1 MLEVEIFFLEV
12 NEQSF
17 GGQLKFE
24 EEKCPGKLLLLF
36 VWKEGGKWE
45 SFVWELRIFFLN
57 MALFCT

>member
-1 MLEVEIFFLEV
+1 MGNGYMLEVEIFFLEV

-36 VWKEGGKWE
+36 V
-45 SFVWELRIFFLN
+45 
-57 MALFCT
+57 